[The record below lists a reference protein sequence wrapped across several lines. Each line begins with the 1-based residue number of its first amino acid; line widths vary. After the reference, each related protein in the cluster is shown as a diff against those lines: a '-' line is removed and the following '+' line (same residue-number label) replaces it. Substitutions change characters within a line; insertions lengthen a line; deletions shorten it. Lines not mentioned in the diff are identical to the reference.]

1 MKYGYARGDEPVK
14 YVDAIQNY
22 YDIIQNNEAK
32 MELERVEAE
41 KIAAEKAAEKARLR
55 EENKG
60 KVGLVLLTKTRKWI
74 GYIDM
79 QTKKKYQTFASSD
92 FEIDANKDWLLLFGG
107 GSVQLDVNHE
117 LQTFSS
123 ENNLR
128 FKYEDGKLT
137 KIGIEEFMSLNNGN
151 KW

>member
-1 MKYGYARGDEPVK
+1 
-14 YVDAIQNY
+14 
-22 YDIIQNNEAK
+22 
-32 MELERVEAE
+32 
-41 KIAAEKAAEKARLR
+41 
-55 EENKG
+55 
-60 KVGLVLLTKTRKWI
+60 
-74 GYIDM
+74 M